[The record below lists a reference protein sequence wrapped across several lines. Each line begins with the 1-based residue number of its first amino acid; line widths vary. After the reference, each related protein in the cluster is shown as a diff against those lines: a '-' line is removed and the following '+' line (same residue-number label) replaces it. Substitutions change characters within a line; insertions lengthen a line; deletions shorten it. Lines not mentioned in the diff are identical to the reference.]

1 MKLVFNKRSGA
12 VVMSPD
18 FDELGAAVIAGVE
31 SNLTQLSGISY
42 FSLNIYIYIYKLYM
56 YMKQKTCSC

>member
-18 FDELGAAVIAGVE
+18 TEGQGAAVEAGLG
-31 SNLTQLSGISY
+31 SNFAQPSGISY
-42 FSLNIYIYIYKLYM
+42 FSLYIFF
-56 YMKQKTCSC
+56 